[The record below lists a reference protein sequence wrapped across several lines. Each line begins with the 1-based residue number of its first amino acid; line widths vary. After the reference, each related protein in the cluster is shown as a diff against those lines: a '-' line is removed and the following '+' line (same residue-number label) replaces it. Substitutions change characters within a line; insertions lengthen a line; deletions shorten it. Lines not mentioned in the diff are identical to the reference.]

1 MKIDGQN
8 LLSMIA
14 TNKGKDNKTAR
25 DAFEQFCGYY
35 EHKVMQMA
43 IIMCNKW
50 GKPEGYAINIVQCA
64 FQKVWLYPTFD
75 ISKSKIKDTD
85 RAILNWISRI
95 LAHELSL
102 FSDKGN
108 CSHPEPEDL
117 PLITSTAVFLQESS
131 KYLNLS
137 EEMFEAAKRKL
148 DDAINGLNEKDRII
162 YLTYKLYL
170 CFGKTV
176 PRNVL
181 KKLRTQLNMG
191 QEAIR
196 QRHFRLSNII
206 EG

>member
-1 MKIDGQN
+1 M
-8 LLSMIA
+8 
-14 TNKGKDNKTAR
+14 
-25 DAFEQFCGYY
+25 
-35 EHKVMQMA
+35 
-43 IIMCNKW
+43 
-50 GKPEGYAINIVQCA
+50 
-64 FQKVWLYPTFD
+64 
-75 ISKSKIKDTD
+75 
-85 RAILNWISRI
+85 
-95 LAHELSL
+95 
-102 FSDKGN
+102 
-108 CSHPEPEDL
+108 
-117 PLITSTAVFLQESS
+117 
-131 KYLNLS
+131 NLS

-181 KKLRTQLNMG
+181 KKLRTQLNMS